1 MNKTKLDILSFA
13 GISLAIMLFSISFCA
28 CKKNSPLPE
37 NNLAADQNIDATYRL
52 DSLFRS
58 GSFQVDGSY
67 KWKIDFKIINNITVA
82 DSVTISIVKGADC
95 PFILDPSS
103 TGIAIKPL
111 EFKYLELT
119 VTIPANLVLNPDYSK
134 AYSLTL
140 VLKRRSVIK
149 DSKLFTLYYPLPD
162 HPRLFINKGD
172 IADLKARFDHS
183 DFSAVRS
190 AYNTQK
196 SYSTTG
202 IVTSDKP
209 NDAIRQKM
217 EALAF
222 EYLLDPATKS
232 TSGTQAIQLAISYLN
247 SFGSI
252 SNTVVSDYDDLGYTD
267 EMIIGAAM
275 VYDWC
280 YPLMSPADRQKL
292 RNAML
297 LVCKR
302 TEYGLPTTPQ
312 KQYLSGHYGEL
323 QPTVYLAMGIATHED
338 DPSIFNYALNE
349 QVNGFAPSRNPMYA
363 SGTHHQGA
371 QYIHVRHS
379 NELIQH
385 FLLTKIGMSPYS
397 KEINTITFRDIY
409 GMIPQKTD
417 MDGMAE
423 GDGHNGLLMKYPQ
436 LYYLSAILSRD
447 PYLQQISRSKLSL
460 GISQSTRLFIYHDPK
475 IPSTPVENSLC
486 LSKYFPS
493 PAGLLIARTKWDLEA
508 TDYNSGAMV
517 VLMNMKEYNA
527 QNHTHLDGGHFSI
540 YYKGHLALDAGIYQ
554 GADANNGWGKD
565 NYNNYY
571 SRTIAHNCM
580 TVFDPAE
587 PLPVVGWNNKAEA
600 RDGGQFFF
608 SATAWDNYL
617 DMYNAGKSTQILACD
632 IAPGVSPSYSYL
644 KGDLTKAYNVPTYI
658 GAYPSKVDTVRRSFV
673 FLNHDD
679 VNIPGT
685 LIVLDKVVSTN
696 PTFKKTWLLHT
707 QNQPIVTANKIVATS
722 TTSGRNGKLTT
733 TVLMP
738 EITNQSIKLVGG
750 PGKEFWVNNKNY
762 GTSTQEDAGAWRVE
776 LSPISPSKSDNFL
789 NVLQVA
795 DNNNTQMPDIVKQ
808 YSENGKYVIVR
819 VKDRVI
825 VQMLTLGLN
834 DQPINFTIGDASSAL
849 KILITDL
856 KAGDWNISTP
866 NGTFQKNVAVGSGT
880 IYFES
885 IGGKFTIIKN

>member
-1 MNKTKLDILSFA
+1 MKKANINILSFV
-13 GISLAIMLFSISFCA
+13 GISFVIMLSSLIFSA

-37 NNLAADQNIDATYRL
+37 NNLAADQNINASYRL
-52 DSLFRS
+52 DSLFRI

-67 KWKIDFKIINNITVA
+67 KWKINFKILSSITAA

-103 TGIAIKPL
+103 KGIEIKPL
-111 EFKYLELT
+111 AFGYLEAV
-119 VTIPANLVLNPDYSK
+119 VTIPANLTLNPDFSK
-134 AYSLTL
+134 VYSLTL
-140 VLKRRSVIK
+140 VLKRKSEIK

-162 HPRLFINKGD
+162 HPRLFIKKGE
-172 IADLKARFDHS
+172 IADLKVRFDHA

-190 AYNTQK
+190 AFNTQK
-196 SYSTTG
+196 GYSTNG
-202 IVTSDKP
+202 IVTTDKP

-222 EYLLDPATKS
+222 EYLIDPETKS
-232 TSGTQAIQLAISYLN
+232 TSGKQAIQLAINYLN

-252 SNTVVSDYDDLGYTD
+252 SNIIVSDYDDLGYTN
-267 EMIIGAAM
+267 EMIIGAAI

-292 RNAML
+292 RNAMI

-302 TEYGLPTTPQ
+302 TEYGLPDTPV

-323 QPTVYLAMGIATHED
+323 QPTVYLAMGIATYED
-338 DPSIFNYALNE
+338 DPSFFSFALNE
-349 QVNGFAPSRNPMYA
+349 QVNGFAPSRNPMNV

-417 MDGMAE
+417 MDGMPE

-436 LYYLSAILSRD
+436 LYYLSANLSHD
-447 PYLQQISRSKLSL
+447 PYLQQISKSKLSL
-460 GISQSTRLFIYHDPK
+460 GIAQSTRLFIYHDPK
-475 IPSTPVENSLC
+475 ISSSPVENSLC
-486 LSKYFPS
+486 LTKYFPS
-493 PAGLLIARTKWDLEA
+493 PAGLMIARTKWDLEETGYA
-508 TDYNSGAMV
+508 SGAMV

-554 GADANNGWGKD
+554 GSDANNAWGAD

-580 TVFDPAE
+580 LINDPNE
-587 PLPVVGWNNKAEA
+587 PLPYVASNAKATA

-608 SATAWDNYL
+608 NAKAWDNSK
-617 DMYNAGKSTQILACD
+617 DMINAGKSSQILAFD
-632 IAPGVSPSYSYL
+632 ISPGNSPEYSYM
-644 KGDLTKAYNVPTYI
+644 KGDLTKAYQVPSYI
-658 GAYPSKVDTVRRSFV
+658 AAYPSKVDTVRRSFV

-679 VNIPGT
+679 INIPGS

-707 QNQPIVTANKIVATS
+707 QNQPIVTGNKIVASS

-738 EITNQSIKLVGG
+738 EITNQVIQLVGG
-750 PGKEFWVNNKNY
+750 SGKEFWVNNKNY
-762 GTSTQEDAGAWRVE
+762 GTSTQEDAGAYRVE

-789 NVLQVA
+789 NVIQA
-795 DNNNTQMPDIVKQ
+795 TDNTTTQMPDIVKQ
-808 YSENGKYVIVR
+808 YSENLKYVVVQ
-819 VKDRVI
+819 VKDRI
-825 VQMLTLGLN
+825 VAQMLTLGLN
-834 DQPINFTIGDASSAL
+834 DQLLSFTIGDAGSNY

-856 KAGDWNISTP
+856 KSGDWVISSP
-866 NGTFQKNVAVGSGT
+866 NGTFQKNVTVGAGT

-885 IGGKFTIIKN
+885 IGGKFSIIKN